1 MATKKS
7 AGEEPITVMEIGSET
22 NTICIIGRSPMIQNS
37 MSVKV
42 TRDLLIPPP
51 KKTAADKASKLKH
64 IPLAEYRM
72 SLHRPSPKD
81 FPTAIGVP
89 AAAIKN
95 ALCCAAID
103 LPGAAKSQLM
113 RNVFVLGEYIPVW
126 GVPRLHMAVVRCADI
141 SRTPDIRTRA
151 IIPEWACIFDVEYVT
166 PLLKLTVVANL
177 LQAAGITQGLGD
189 FRPQKGKGNYG
200 QFKICQQD
208 DPDFVRI
215 IQNGGK
221 EAQLAAIDSPE
232 MYDFET
238 EQLME
243 HFDAEAHRRGFSV
256 PA

>member
-7 AGEEPITVMEIGSET
+7 AGEGPIAVMEIGSET

-64 IPLAEYRM
+64 TPLTEYRM
-72 SLHRPSPKD
+72 SMHRPSAKD

-103 LPGAAKSQLM
+103 LPGAVKSQLG
-113 RNVFVLGEYIPVW
+113 RNVFVLGEQVPVW
-126 GVPRLHMAVVRCADI
+126 GVPKLHMAVVRCADM

-151 IIPEWACIFDVEYVT
+151 IIQEWACIFDVEYVT
-166 PLLKLTVVANL
+166 PLLKLAAVASL

-200 QFKICQQD
+200 QFRICQPD

-238 EQLME
+238 EQLMG